1 MYHIYI
7 LRSKKDG
14 KLYIGKTKN
23 LARRLKEHYS
33 GQSKATKN
41 RLPMKLIYVE
51 SYLSSRDAAR
61 REVRLK
67 KFKNS
72 YTELKKRL
80 KGSLEM

>member
-14 KLYIGKTKN
+14 KLYIGKTNN

-33 GQSKATKN
+33 GQSLATKY

-51 SYLSSRDAAR
+51 SYLSSHDAAR

-72 YTELKKRL
+72 YAELRKRL
-80 KGSLEM
+80 KDSLEM